1 MLACA
6 CLPACAYAC
15 VLPPRSVA
23 SCLCAFCSTKLDA
36 KALVAA
42 VCQHVD
48 PTIACETFWQHQYKQ
63 QQPSKASAA
72 RVCVRSS
79 IVVVVIYVIFQNFCL
94 VCVTNTLAQHKAA
107 ARRCCRRR
115 RLSAIATATLVW
127 SGLLF
132 KQSGHSPLCSLAL
145 SLYAFV
151 CYVLCSPQLSFTVF
165 AMRSCFLSDA
175 AAVGGVGVMPS
186 DFVISV
192 VVA

>member
-1 MLACA
+1 MC
-6 CLPACAYAC
+6 
-15 VLPPRSVA
+15 
-23 SCLCAFCSTKLDA
+23 
-36 KALVAA
+36 
-42 VCQHVD
+42 
-48 PTIACETFWQHQYKQ
+48 
-63 QQPSKASAA
+63 
-72 RVCVRSS
+72 VCVRS

-94 VCVTNTLAQHKAA
+94 VCVSLTHSRSRK
-107 ARRCCRRR
+107 RRR
-115 RLSAIATATLVW
+115 GVGVGVCLLLRLLHW

-132 KQSGHSPLCSLAL
+132 KRSGHSPLCSLAL